1 MVPITC
7 LQPTALQLSLE
18 HADATRGCVHLRPL
32 YARFAT
38 LALQPRSQP
47 RHLAA
52 AMMRCIQMRRH
63 RLVQSCCLGFCSC
76 LSTTVSLTQAVTN
89 LGSAHA

>member
-76 LSTTVSLTQAVTN
+76 LSTTVPLTQAVTN